1 MTTPEPTGPSD
12 PSNASDPGNP
22 LPARID
28 DARRQDLNEKLTLAV
43 GQGRIDL
50 SEFSTI
56 TDAVWSVTDV
66 DRFARL
72 EQLIAGKSATPD
84 DAEIDRLAEKA
95 GPSPESGTDNP
106 PAKKPKGS
114 ISSFSAAISNFEAT
128 TVVPHDHVPT
138 QSSWFGDIE
147 LTSTMQLGERQGYSL
162 VFGDLTLDLREASL
176 TASTTVLQVS
186 LVFGSVKLTVPP
198 GVQVVNQM
206 TLPFGDVK
214 VTQREGG
221 PAPNYPD
228 APTVVLTGRSTF
240 GDLRVRVA
248 EPGEKQSFWSWLTE
262 G

>member
-147 LTSTMQLGERQGYSL
+147 LTSSLRLGERQGY
-162 VFGDLTLDLREASL
+162 
-176 TASTTVLQVS
+176 S

-206 TLPFGDVK
+206 KLPFGDVK